1 LDSVNL
7 VDLGMLGG
15 WNSFKYQNIEKWWL
29 WSKWWLSCG
38 RTLTGSGEGREG
50 TDTISLSRD

>member
-1 LDSVNL
+1 MV
-7 VDLGMLGG
+7 VMV
-15 WNSFKYQNIEKWWL
+15 KMVVIVR
-29 WSKWWLSCG
+29 